1 MLLFLFKGVRVRI
14 MGFFDDLQNQQDR
27 GYIKAPE
34 YLEQLAKEH
43 NSTIRATAHYL
54 LHLDPFTGFSDIYCQ
69 ERGDYVIPSHT
80 DSPVYLLFFN
90 SAIDMHTDE
99 KYVLDEFKKGYSGLY
114 FKKSELLSAQETEIE
129 KENYLSNTKENLADL
144 IEQLADAKTTIEQ
157 LTTRAQTAELDNI
170 WNDNSFALEKENKEL
185 SNRLNKAKEVF
196 KEQKIEI
203 DRLTKQVKQS
213 EVKINELIV
222 DADIPNDK
230 HLYDW
235 QAMNQYTYPPELHLA
250 MMIWEKIY
258 ILNEIDNQHIT
269 DHSQRFN
276 IIARKVGLDKAIH
289 GEALINR
296 LGKITNPQS
305 NKPKN
310 DVKNLKVIKKL
321 NIKDLDNSNPQE

>member
-1 MLLFLFKGVRVRI
+1 

-54 LHLDPFTGFSDIYCQ
+54 LHLDPFIGFSDIYCQ
-69 ERGDYVIPSHT
+69 ERGNYVIPSYT
-80 DSPVYLLFFN
+80 DGPAYLLFFN

-99 KYVLDEFKKGYSGLY
+99 KYVLDKFEKSYSHLY

-129 KENYLSNTKENLADL
+129 KENYLSNTKGNLADL
-144 IEQLADAKTTIEQ
+144 VEQLADAKTTIEQ
-157 LTTRAQTAELDNI
+157 LTTRAEKAELDNI

-185 SNRLNKAKEVF
+185 SNRLNNAKEVF

-203 DRLTKQVKQS
+203 DRLTKQVKES
-213 EVKINELIV
+213 EVKINELMV

-235 QAMNQYTYPPELHLA
+235 QAMNQYNYPPELHLA
-250 MMIWEKIY
+250 ILIWEKSY
-258 ILNEIDNQHIT
+258 ILNEISNRHIT

-276 IIARKVGLDKAIH
+276 IIAEKIGLDKAIH
-289 GEALINR
+289 GGALISR
-296 LGKITNPQS
+296 LSKITNPQI
-305 NKPKN
+305 NKQKG
-310 DVKNLKVIKKL
+310 DIENLKIIKEL
-321 NIKDLDNSNPQE
+321 NIKDLDNSNPQG